1 MSMFL
6 LLHRIL
12 ATSVPLDQTHGDTDA
27 GEEDERQH
35 HANEP
40 AGAGHGAL
48 VHGVHGREGVVGVD
62 VLDSAWSLESSINS
76 HNSELVSEAWLQTL
90 DNNRVLIQL
99 IFCLDPGGLL
109 QFPETKFLSF

>member
-1 MSMFL
+1 MFL

-40 AGAGHGAL
+40 ARAGHRAL

-76 HNSELVSEAWLQTL
+76 HNSELISEARLQSL

-99 IFCLDPGGLL
+99 IFCLDP
-109 QFPETKFLSF
+109 